1 MFFNFYFVKIS
12 NSSISISSFWSDA
25 KFSKLFAL
33 LTFSIPYFI
42 TNDDCDGET
51 HEGVTVIIDSQ
62 GDAWITVSG
71 KKGYGTSRIRN
82 FNGGG
87 HNHRTRNALMIL
99 AEAIRLDNE
108 ERLDW
113 DS

>member
-1 MFFNFYFVKIS
+1 MEKKIKEVLETPYWIPTLKA
-12 NSSISISSFWSDA
+12 NE
-25 KFSKLFAL
+25 
-33 LTFSIPYFI
+33 PYFI

-62 GDAWITVSG
+62 GDAWITVAG

-108 ERLDW
+108 KRLD
-113 DS
+113 